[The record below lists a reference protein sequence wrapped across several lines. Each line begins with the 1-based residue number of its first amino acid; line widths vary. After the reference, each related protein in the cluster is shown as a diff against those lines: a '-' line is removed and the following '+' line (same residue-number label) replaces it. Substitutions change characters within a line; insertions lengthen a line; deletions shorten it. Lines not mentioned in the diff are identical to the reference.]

1 MKRRNARA
9 HITNQPTDRLKH
21 TRVHG
26 RTRKNREHNQA
37 QLEKADNG
45 TKDIDETCTS
55 TLCQHLRTKHSKSL
69 FSHDIANEKR
79 ARARAPKI
87 ATLREREDARE
98 PHAVHVRAGGHLH
111 LHLPLRS
118 KSMNPRQAASFV
130 RYHNGTMV
138 GTAVGWA

>member
-1 MKRRNARA
+1 MKRRKARA

-55 TLCQHLRTKHSKSL
+55 TLCHTLLCSVCSVYGPSIVNRCSVTTSQTK
-69 FSHDIANEKR
+69 N
-79 ARARAPKI
+79 ARARAPQKSQHCEN
-87 ATLREREDARE
+87 ARTRENPTLSTCV
-98 PHAVHVRAGGHLH
+98 PVSICTCTFPSG
-111 LHLPLRS
+111 
-118 KSMNPRQAASFV
+118 ASQ
-130 RYHNGTMV
+130 
-138 GTAVGWA
+138 